1 MFIEI
6 DTHTHTLARGHAYC
20 TMNEMAQEAAA
31 RGLKGLAITEHA
43 PDMPGGPYI
52 YHFQNLKVVPRK
64 RKGIELLLG
73 VELNIRNEQG
83 EVDLSEKELK
93 EMDIAIASMHAP
105 CYKGAMDKESITRAY
120 IHAMENPYVD
130 IIGHPDDSRF
140 PVDYERLVRTAKETG
155 TLLEVNNSSLRPT
168 SFRQNAWENMCRM
181 LELCRQYGA
190 RIVLGTDSHV
200 DQTIADYARTEEL
213 LKETGFPEELIANTS
228 LEGLKALLKRGKKR

>member
-1 MFIEI
+1 M
-6 DTHTHTLARGHAYC
+6 
-20 TMNEMAQEAAA
+20 
-31 RGLKGLAITEHA
+31 
-43 PDMPGGPYI
+43 
-52 YHFQNLKVVPRK
+52 
-64 RKGIELLLG
+64 
-73 VELNIRNEQG
+73 
-83 EVDLSEKELK
+83 DLSEKELK